1 MGGCLFLR
9 IRRASIEGDR
19 SGHLAAPEL
28 FSSFVLD
35 PGWPRGNAPP
45 SNGSKLDNEN
55 EDGGC

>member
-35 PGWPRGNAPP
+35 PG
-45 SNGSKLDNEN
+45 
-55 EDGGC
+55 